1 MRLPEPAPSLRDLLG
16 TADLNVDLPRIFAAG
31 VGSTIGTEYVHWD
44 EIRRRT
50 PPDGLDRRQ
59 WWLGIKFAREPL
71 IRGFPLNATDG
82 RPFRYSLPDPA
93 LELLHWI
100 DQHAAGE
107 IVVTETIGDAGDRR
121 RYLVNSLFE
130 EAITSSQLE
139 GASTTRHVAKEMLR
153 SGRPPRDRGERMI
166 LNNFRAMSALR
177 GLVDRPL
184 APELVLDLHRTL
196 TEETLDDPT
205 AAGRLQRPDDERVV
219 VQAPDGTIAHVPP
232 PAVELPARME
242 AMCRFANGDGT
253 DGFMHPVVRAILLH
267 MWLAYDH
274 PFEDGNGRTAR
285 ALFYRE
291 MLAQGYWLF
300 EYVTISR
307 LLVKAPAR
315 YARAFLYTETDEFDA
330 TYFLLHQLRIVRQAI
345 EDLLAYLQRKMS
357 ELRET
362 IQLLRRTDL
371 NHRQVALLTNALH
384 HSNAEYTIASHATSH
399 RVVRQ
404 SARTDLLDLERR
416 GLLTRRT
423 VGRKFF
429 FHPAADLRRQ
439 LEEGR

>member
-1 MRLPEPAPSLRDLLG
+1 
-16 TADLNVDLPRIFAAG
+16 
-31 VGSTIGTEYVHWD
+31 
-44 EIRRRT
+44 
-50 PPDGLDRRQ
+50 
-59 WWLGIKFAREPL
+59 
-71 IRGFPLNATDG
+71 
-82 RPFRYSLPDPA
+82 
-93 LELLHWI
+93 
-100 DQHAAGE
+100 
-107 IVVTETIGDAGDRR
+107 
-121 RYLVNSLFE
+121 
-130 EAITSSQLE
+130 
-139 GASTTRHVAKEMLR
+139 
-153 SGRPPRDRGERMI
+153 
-166 LNNFRAMSALR
+166 
-177 GLVDRPL
+177 
-184 APELVLDLHRTL
+184 
-196 TEETLDDPT
+196 
-205 AAGRLQRPDDERVV
+205 
-219 VQAPDGTIAHVPP
+219 
-232 PAVELPARME
+232 
-242 AMCRFANGDGT
+242 
-253 DGFMHPVVRAILLH
+253 MHPVVRAVLLH
-267 MWLAYDH
+267 LWLAYDH

-307 LLVKAPAR
+307 LLVRAPAQ

-384 HSNAEYTIASHATSH
+384 HSDAEYTIASHATSH

-429 FHPAADLRRQ
+429 FHPAADLRRRLEARLTASCAVKQ
-439 LEEGR
+439 LAICVTQGLQPASAGDERLVHRGSQAPCDRLRESHSFLIDLSRL